1 VAQEQLLD
9 VGFVFVDYEDQSL
22 YQIRQWVQPLAR
34 LQDRFSVKVFY
45 TSDDVAKELEGSS
58 IEGVYFDG
66 PDELT
71 AKIYELSPKVLLYA
85 NQNVR
90 NFHAL
95 RYSEAVHVFVS
106 HGESDKAYMSQ
117 NTIKRYDLYFAA
129 GQAAIDR
136 ISSKVTHY
144 DSTKRIIEIGRPQS
158 LDDHELPKDFIQSQ
172 KKKVLYAPTWE
183 GVTKATRYTSIV
195 SHGAKLVQ
203 ALVDSGEYQVT
214 YRPHPLSGSRDGEVK
229 RANETIKKILRQ
241 ASKSDP
247 TSSHYIDESPFGWHL
262 HYHDLMISDIS
273 AIAYDWLSTGNPI
286 LLTKPVEKRAVVE
299 DFPLVDR
306 LYSITISD
314 LDGIEGLIA
323 DQFNDSTDHAKTTA
337 ELNAYYFKQ
346 PTSQSDE
353 HFANAISEAIKL
365 REQKIVPQ
373 QFPKLDSFDSRGGNL
388 GLLRY
393 PNFAIR
399 ELMRLTGSWSTA
411 KQLSKLEQ
419 SDEFYVHLSDPFNG
433 RSVIPSVEAVLR
445 NHLGFQAQNTQ
456 QGSHQSEKLVLV
468 LNQVTSLLAVQKLLK
483 RPEFKS
489 LASDVVMV
497 PVANATDC
505 EAVVA
510 RLKPAKAWYLKH
522 HPLNH
527 MLLRLNG
534 LEHGLLRPDLDP
546 LFVPDHSLVTYDLI
560 LGASESV
567 IEYVNRLLDFSR
579 PILTES

>member
-1 VAQEQLLD
+1 M
-9 VGFVFVDYEDQSL
+9 
-22 YQIRQWVQPLAR
+22 QPLAR

-136 ISSKVTHY
+136 ISSKVSHY

-158 LDDHELPKDFIQSQ
+158 LDRYELPKDFVQSP

-195 SHGAKLVQ
+195 SYGAKLVQ

-241 ASKSDP
+241 AAKSDP

-567 IEYVNRLLDFSR
+567 IEYVNRLIDFSR
-579 PILTES
+579 PILTQS

>member
-1 VAQEQLLD
+1 VTESLD

-22 YQIRQWVQPLAR
+22 YQLRQWLQPLTR
-34 LQDRFSVKVFY
+34 LQSKFSVKVFY
-45 TSDDVAKELEGSS
+45 TSPFVAKELEGSS
-58 IEGVYFDG
+58 IEGVYFEG
-66 PDELT
+66 QDELT
-71 AKIYELSPKVLLYA
+71 AKLYELSPKVLLYP

-90 NFHAL
+90 NFYAL

-136 ISSKVTHY
+136 ISSQVNHY
-144 DSTKRIIEIGRPQS
+144 DTSKRIIEIGRPQS
-158 LDDHELPKDFIQSQ
+158 LDEYELPADFIQSQ

-229 RANETIKKILRQ
+229 SANEAIKKIIRQ
-241 ASKSDP
+241 AVKSDP
-247 TSSHYIDESPFGWHL
+247 SSSHYIDESPFGWHL
-262 HYHDLMISDIS
+262 QYHDLMISDIS

-286 LLTKPVEKRAVVE
+286 LLTKPVEKKAVVD

-306 LYSITISD
+306 LYSITTSD
-314 LDGIEGLIA
+314 LDGIECLIA
-323 DQFNDSTDHAKTTA
+323 DQFNESSEQKKISS
-337 ELNAYYFKQ
+337 ELNAHYFKQ

-353 HFANAISEAIKL
+353 HFANAVAETIKL
-365 REQKIVPQ
+365 REQKLVPQ
-373 QFPKLDSFDSRGGNL
+373 DFPKLDSFESRGGTL

-399 ELMRLTGSWSTA
+399 EILRLTGSWSTA
-411 KQLSKLEQ
+411 RQLAKLEP

-445 NHLGFQAQNTQ
+445 AHLASQSMNAQ
-456 QGSHQSEKLVLV
+456 QSDHKSKKLVLV
-468 LNQVTSLLAVQKLLK
+468 LNQVTSLLAVNKLLK
-483 RPEFKS
+483 RDEFKS
-489 LASDVVMV
+489 LAPDVVLV

-510 RLKPAKAWYLKH
+510 RLRPSKAWYLKH

-534 LEHGLLRPDLDP
+534 LEHGLSRPDLDP
-546 LFVPDHSLVTYDLI
+546 LFVPDHSLITYDLI
-560 LGASESV
+560 LGASEST
-567 IEYVNRLLDFSR
+567 IGYVNRLLDFSR
-579 PILTES
+579 PLIIAG

>member
-1 VAQEQLLD
+1 MIREQSLD

-22 YQIRQWVQPLAR
+22 YQLRQWLQPLER
-34 LQDRFSVKVFY
+34 LQAKFSVKVFF
-45 TSDDVAKELEGSS
+45 TSPDVAKELEGSS
-58 IEGVYFDG
+58 VEGVYFEG
-66 PDELT
+66 QDELT
-71 AKIYELSPKVLLYA
+71 AKLYELSPKVLLYP

-90 NFHAL
+90 NFYAL

-136 ISSKVTHY
+136 ISSKVAHY
-144 DSTKRIIEIGRPQS
+144 DTSKRIVQIGRPQS
-158 LDDHELPKDFIQSQ
+158 LDKYLLPENFVKSS
-172 KKKVLYAPTWE
+172 KKKILYAPTWE

-229 RANETIKKILRQ
+229 SANEAIKKIIRQ
-241 ASKSDP
+241 ADKSD
-247 TSSHYIDESPFGWHL
+247 SSAAHYIDESPFGWHL
-262 HYHDLMISDIS
+262 GYHDLMISDIS

-286 LLTKPVEKRAVVE
+286 LLTKPVEKKAVVE
-299 DFPLVDR
+299 DFPLVDK
-306 LYSITISD
+306 LYSITSSD
-314 LDGIEGLIA
+314 LDGIDKLIA
-323 DQFNDSTDHAKTTA
+323 DQFNETSEHKKLSA
-337 ELNAYYFKQ
+337 ELNDHYFRQ

-353 HFANAISEAIKL
+353 HFASAVAEAIAL
-365 REQKIVPQ
+365 REERLVSQD
-373 QFPKLDSFDSRGGNL
+373 FPRLYSFESRGGTL

-399 ELMRLTGSWSTA
+399 ELLRLTGSWSTA
-411 KQLSKLEQ
+411 KQLAKLER

-433 RSVIPSVEAVLR
+433 KSVVPSVEAVLR
-445 NHLGFQAQNTQ
+445 QQPANQAQ
-456 QGSHQSEKLVLV
+456 QGDRPNKKLVLV
-468 LNQVTSLLAVQKLLK
+468 LNQVTSLLAVSKLLK
-483 RPEFKS
+483 RNEFKS
-489 LASDVVMV
+489 LAPDVVMV

-510 RLKPAKAWYLKH
+510 KLGPSKAWYLKH

-534 LEHGLLRPDLDP
+534 LEHGLYRPDLDP
-546 LFVPDHSLVTYDLI
+546 LFVPDHSLITYDLI
-560 LGASESV
+560 LGPSETTGEF
-567 IEYVNRLLDFSR
+567 IKRLLDFSR
-579 PILTES
+579 PLIITG